1 MVKNAIG
8 RAKDTLLDEDAYSQV
23 AGENWHERTIAE
35 IYSLYQS
42 RLRQANAMDFD
53 DLIMNTVHLYRLYE
67 DVLEEYRNKFRHVL
81 VDEFQDTNRAQYVLA
96 KLLAE
101 RDRTIGV
108 VGDLDQSIYR
118 FRG

>member
-35 IYSLYQS
+35 IYSLSQS

-53 DLIMNTVHLYRLYE
+53 DLIMNTVHLFRLFD
-67 DVLEEYRNKFRHVL
+67 DVLETYRTKFLHVL
-81 VDEFQDTNRAQYVLA
+81 VDELQDTNHAQSVLA

-101 RDRTIGV
+101 RDRNIAV
-108 VGDLDQSIYR
+108 VGDLDQSIY
-118 FRG
+118 